1 MGKRTNEAF
10 IQEYSELDKLCLKKF
25 GVEKMGV
32 TEYIT
37 RLNNARFAPS
47 RDDVL
52 PRLVRLRNLK
62 NSVTHNED
70 ARPSPSE
77 ITKSDIK
84 WLHSFSRSVEKKRDP
99 LSLYLKRA
107 YRHARLRK
115 ARKILV
121 VAFLVAVAIAAGVV
135 AVMAFI

>member
-10 IQEYSELDKLCLKKF
+10 FEEYSELDKLCLKKF

-47 RDDVL
+47 RDEVL
-52 PRLVRLRNLK
+52 PRLVRLRNLR
-62 NSVTHNED
+62 NSITLNEG
-70 ARPSPSE
+70 ARVPSSE
-77 ITKSDIK
+77 ITKNDVK

-107 YRHARLRK
+107 HRHARLRK
-115 ARKILV
+115 VRKALV
-121 VAFLVAVAIAAGVV
+121 ITFLAAVAVAAAVV
-135 AVMAFI
+135 AAMTLI